1 MLWELMANGH
11 LRTYAGYVPFVACF
25 LILVIGPVFIR
36 LLWPWKSK
44 VARHED
50 KEDPGG
56 GSPGVRPEARVDRA
70 DD

>member
-25 LILVIGPVFIR
+25 LILVAGPVSIW
-36 LLWPWKSK
+36 LLWPWR
-44 VARHED
+44 ARMRHED
-50 KEDPGG
+50 KEDPRG